1 MAVAQTKK
9 VATGVVRSDQ
19 ILDITRE
26 AKPREYFDGWA
37 VEVKSRSQLAVD
49 I

>member
-19 ILDITRE
+19 ILDMNNTC
-26 AKPREYFDGWA
+26 F
-37 VEVKSRSQLAVD
+37 KSVFAQV
-49 I
+49 